1 MLLRLDLLGVEM
13 GKIMGEGF
21 WGKWDV
27 DYGYAESCW
36 YLAAYF

>member
-1 MLLRLDLLGVEM
+1 
-13 GKIMGEGF
+13 MGEGF

-36 YLAAYF
+36 YLAAYFWFYLLAICY